1 MKYLKPYKYCAIFYL
16 CLKNGIK
23 NHTNEN
29 LLEQQEFSRL
39 YAWLYSIY
47 NTQPQFESSIGFY
60 ERLCAL
66 SWIVESP
73 IVTMSEKVVETI
85 KQVINNIVKG
95 ENESLCPTDFLDKL
109 RKLNIL

>member
-1 MKYLKPYKYCAIFYL
+1 M
-16 CLKNGIK
+16 
-23 NHTNEN
+23 
-29 LLEQQEFSRL
+29 LEQQEFSRL

-66 SWIVESP
+66 SWIVDSP
-73 IVTMSEKVVETI
+73 IVTMSEKVIDTI
-85 KQVINNIVKG
+85 KQVIINKVKG